1 METLTALFRPQEV
14 RYFMNIEKHQ
24 KKRLINEQKEG
35 SKKEIEA
42 EDGWKMA
49 SLACRAKPPHPQP
62 LIPLG
67 APCAY
72 L

>member
-1 METLTALFRPQEV
+1 
-14 RYFMNIEKHQ
+14 MNIEKHQ